1 MQRQSTGSWRWPLR
15 SRGRTAAVRTN
26 AGAGARLAHL
36 PRLESIMNTSSVLF
50 TVAAAAA
57 FAACC
62 NAGAQALPAALG
74 AQAVLPEIRI
84 AASMPLYPIRM
95 REARAVRGVY
105 AMSNGWT
112 MEVRPD
118 WKKVYADIDRRGEVE
133 LLPLSA
139 DRFVSADGRMA
150 MEFNVGA
157 QGDEVV
163 LRYIPNAA
171 TAQVVEV
178 RSTLASR

>member
-1 MQRQSTGSWRWPLR
+1 
-15 SRGRTAAVRTN
+15 
-26 AGAGARLAHL
+26 
-36 PRLESIMNTSSVLF
+36 MNISSVLAS
-50 TVAAAAA
+50 VSAAAA

-62 NAGAQALPAALG
+62 SAGAQPLPTAPG
-74 AQAVLPEIRI
+74 AESILPEIRI
-84 AASMPLYPIRM
+84 AATMPRYPIRLQ
-95 REARAVRGVY
+95 EARAVRGIY

-112 MEVRPD
+112 MAVRPD
-118 WKKVYADIDRRGEVE
+118 WKKVYAEIDRRGEVE
-133 LLPLSA
+133 LVALSA
-139 DRFVSADGRMA
+139 DRFVSVDGRMA

-163 LRYIPNAA
+163 LRYIPDAA